1 VADAAPSGE
10 RAASGGEGGSRES
23 GSPLDDLGAFIRER
37 REAAAMSLRRLSDL
51 AGVSDPYLSQIER
64 GLRRPSA
71 QILQAIAK
79 GLEVSA
85 ESLYVRAGIL
95 EDRPAAHDV
104 EHAIVHDASITRAQ
118 RDLLLELY
126 ASFRALNAATGAA
139 QAAPDAAALDAAAP
153 DAAAPDARGAG

>member
-1 VADAAPSGE
+1 MVDTAPSGAPGTG
-10 RAASGGEGGSRES
+10 RRGAAS
-23 GSPLDDLGAFIRER
+23 PLEDLGAFIRER

-79 GLEVSA
+79 GLEISS
-85 ESLYVRAGIL
+85 ETLYVRAGIL
-95 EDRPAAHDV
+95 EDRPDAHGV
-104 EHAIVHDASITRAQ
+104 EHAIVHDPALTRAQ

-126 ASFRALNAATGAA
+126 ASFRALNAATGGAPVPADGDDPAA
-139 QAAPDAAALDAAAP
+139 STEGAA
-153 DAAAPDARGAG
+153 